1 MATSFPNTSNLTGEV
16 TIAVRPENITL
27 SKDNGTMPGM
37 LTHRF
42 YLGDS
47 VDYRVQV
54 GEEVVR
60 VIVKGAD
67 LKQFKDGEKVFL
79 DFEKILVF
87 DKE

>member
-1 MATSFPNTSNLTGEV
+1 
-16 TIAVRPENITL
+16 
-27 SKDNGTMPGM
+27 MPGM